1 MAKAKAEKPGKNSL
15 FSFANASV
23 ADKTFYVV
31 IGIFLTIF
39 LILVLYPCL
48 FVIAASFSSGGAV
61 QSGQVYIWPVGFNLN
76 GYNQC
81 FNNPN
86 ILIGFRNSIGYTIV
100 GTLWNIS
107 LTMMCAYPM
116 ARSDLPG
123 RNIFMFLFSFT
134 MFFGGGMIPSYI
146 LNRSL
151 GLVNTV
157 WVMVLP
163 LSMSVYN
170 MIVART
176 FIASNIPKDML
187 EAASIDGCSD
197 AKFFTAIV
205 IPLSKAVIAVLVLFY
220 GVGHWNQY
228 FHAMIYLSD
237 RNIFPLQLFLKEI
250 LLSANIDPSTVSDPE
265 LAAQL
270 ATLVEVI
277 KYSVIV
283 VALVPVLLVYPFVQK
298 YFVKGVMIGAIKG

>member
-1 MAKAKAEKPGKNSL
+1 MAKAKVQKDKL
-15 FSFANASV
+15 HSFGNASV
-23 ADKTFYVV
+23 ADKTFYIL
-31 IGIFLTIF
+31 IGLFLTIF

-61 QSGQVYIWPVGFNLN
+61 QSGQVYVWPVGFNLN
-76 GYNQC
+76 GYDTC
-81 FNNPN
+81 FHNPN
-86 ILIGFRNSIGYTIV
+86 ILIGFRNSALYTLF
-100 GTLWNIS
+100 GTVWN
-107 LTMMCAYPM
+107 LAMTMICAYPM

-123 RNIFMFLFSFT
+123 RNGLMFLFSFT
-134 MFFGGGMIPSYI
+134 MFFGGGMIPAYI

-157 WVMVLP
+157 WVMIIP
-163 LSMSVYN
+163 GSMSVYN

-176 FIASNIPKDML
+176 FIASNIPNELL

-197 AKFFTAIV
+197 FRFFTSMV
-205 IPLSKAVIAVLVLFY
+205 LPLSKAVIAVMVLFY
-220 GVGHWNQY
+220 GVGHWNAY
-228 FHAMIYLSD
+228 FNAMIYLS
-237 RNIFPLQLFLKEI
+237 NKAIFPLQLFLKEI

-270 ATLVEVI
+270 ATLTEVI
-277 KYSVIV
+277 KYAVIV
-283 VALVPVLLVYPFVQK
+283 VALVPVLMVYPFVQK